1 MVENEYKN
9 NGDIISEI
17 NLAISSILRGY
28 NAIEKNEGNTK
39 VSDKFDENTSFGNEI
54 DEPKSLVNRITNN
67 SITNKKSSKM
77 LNDSISSCQKIRNII
92 LDNCI
97 ESQNFEKNIEL
108 ENIMTKNEEKKTKI
122 TDTVNSTD
130 RESYTVFEIYEDKII
145 SKTNYFNSN
154 DKKDENIIFQY
165 QINL

>member
-1 MVENEYKN
+1 
-9 NGDIISEI
+9 
-17 NLAISSILRGY
+17 
-28 NAIEKNEGNTK
+28 
-39 VSDKFDENTSFGNEI
+39 
-54 DEPKSLVNRITNN
+54 
-67 SITNKKSSKM
+67 M
-77 LNDSISSCQKIRNII
+77 LNDSISSCQKIRNKIV
-92 LDNCI
+92 DQCI
-97 ESQNFEKNIEL
+97 KSQNFEKNIEL
-108 ENIMTKNEEKKTKI
+108 ENTPANSEEKKTKI

>member
-1 MVENEYKN
+1 
-9 NGDIISEI
+9 
-17 NLAISSILRGY
+17 
-28 NAIEKNEGNTK
+28 
-39 VSDKFDENTSFGNEI
+39 
-54 DEPKSLVNRITNN
+54 
-67 SITNKKSSKM
+67 M